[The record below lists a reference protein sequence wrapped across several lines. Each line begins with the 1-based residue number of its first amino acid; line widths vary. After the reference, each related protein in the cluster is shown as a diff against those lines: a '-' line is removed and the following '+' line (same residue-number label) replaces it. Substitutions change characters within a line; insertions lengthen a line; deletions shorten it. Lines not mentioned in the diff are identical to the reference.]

1 MGFAAR
7 SARRTRL
14 IGEISKMPTK
24 PAALI
29 TGGAKG
35 IGCAIARHLLSSGWQ
50 VGIIDLPDSGLRQ
63 AFSRQRGVLVIEGDV
78 RNEETAS
85 DAVDAMVHRFRRLDA
100 VVSNAGIMIRKP
112 LRRLTLAEWHRVVDT
127 NLTGAF
133 LLARAAEKPLRR
145 AHGAIVT
152 IASTRA
158 LMSEPNTE
166 SYSASKGG
174 LVALTHALAISLAPD
189 VRVNCVSPGW
199 IEAKDYAGLR
209 RKDHRQHPAGRVGK
223 PEDVAELVGWLLDA
237 ERSGFVTGANFVI
250 DGGMTRKMIYEA
262 RKRRAERCASS
273 DRHSFRGRVR
283 LVLQITGID
292 RAGWLEAQNQRL
304 LVGTGAMLDT
314 ARHDDA
320 FSWLQAY
327 HAILKLD
334 AEPAAPD
341 QEELVLVLVIVPGE
355 FALNFHE
362 LDLLAVQSRDGLW
375 TPMFGKQREF
385 LVQADLVHRGGLIL
399 FFVLLYWV

>member
-1 MGFAAR
+1 
-7 SARRTRL
+7 
-14 IGEISKMPTK
+14 MPITK
-24 PAALI
+24 PVALI

-35 IGCAIARHLLSSGWQ
+35 IGRAIARHLLSSGWQ
-50 VGIIDLPDSGLRQ
+50 VGIIDLPDSGLRR

-78 RNEETAS
+78 RDEETAS

-112 LRRLTLAEWHRVVDT
+112 LRRLTLAEWHRVLDT
-127 NLTGAF
+127 NLTAAF

-199 IEAKDYAGLR
+199 IETKDYAGLR

-250 DGGMTRKMIYEA
+250 DGGMTRKMIYE
-262 RKRRAERCASS
+262 E
-273 DRHSFRGRVR
+273 
-283 LVLQITGID
+283 
-292 RAGWLEAQNQRL
+292 
-304 LVGTGAMLDT
+304 
-314 ARHDDA
+314 
-320 FSWLQAY
+320 
-327 HAILKLD
+327 
-334 AEPAAPD
+334 
-341 QEELVLVLVIVPGE
+341 
-355 FALNFHE
+355 
-362 LDLLAVQSRDGLW
+362 
-375 TPMFGKQREF
+375 
-385 LVQADLVHRGGLIL
+385 
-399 FFVLLYWV
+399 